1 MFIKAHV
8 IDNPRSNEITPDS
21 VFKIKGFLRKQ
32 GVPIVGIV
40 QLLSISSGRIIRVSE
55 SKANGSYEFKGLPKS
70 RYAVLSRDQN
80 QQFNAV
86 IQDNVV
92 PK

>member
-1 MFIKAHV
+1 MFIKTQV
-8 IDNPRSNEITPDS
+8 SNNPLVSEITPDS
-21 VFKIKGFLRKQ
+21 VFKIKGFLSKQ

-40 QLLSISSGRIIRVSE
+40 QLLSISSGRVIRVSR
-55 SKANGSYEFKGLPKS
+55 SKPDGSYEFKGLPKV
-70 RYAVLSRDQN
+70 RYVILSRDQN